1 MATELE
7 ADGCLELTSIAADW
21 DYTVSKPATWPA
33 LPRLNSIE
41 FHPGAASDR
50 LIVKQRRNT
59 GPARFD
65 SGVVESAGDSRI
77 KYFHGT
83 RVVPYIDDTASTL
96 SANHK
101 VVIELWRES

>member
-1 MATELE
+1 MATANET
-7 ADGCLELTSIAADW
+7 DGCLELTSIAADW
-21 DYTVSKPATWPA
+21 DYTVSKPAQWPP

-50 LIVKQRRNT
+50 LIVKQKGNT
-59 GPARFD
+59 GATRFD

-83 RVVPYIDDTASTL
+83 RVVPYIDDAVSTL
-96 SANHK
+96 SAGHK
-101 VVIELWRES
+101 VIIELWRDP